1 MAARAPK
8 KAGMSEETKKNIR
21 EGIVAVLIAFVVMG
35 ACSLLFIGH
44 QNAPVPQPETANAVV
59 AAATVNGPTF
69 LEKAASILAVG
80 VFFVSVLIF
89 LPLCVFLCVRDNLV
103 TILTFLIVVGFL
115 FGWIFVLIG
124 GFAVAGAMVAKK

>member
-89 LPLCVFLCVRDNLV
+89 LPLCVFRRRLPVRLDIRPHRRLRRRRRD
-103 TILTFLIVVGFL
+103 GR
-115 FGWIFVLIG
+115 
-124 GFAVAGAMVAKK
+124 